1 MICYLKLQTC
11 KPINNTVEIY
21 EYSNYGQQ
29 SDWLCSLSDPC
40 LSQKEF
46 AQSSYSSSR
55 FVCYIYGFTNRK
67 KKPHSAY
74 RQIIEITGSI
84 WHIFP
89 LESST
94 IKNEYFVL
102 IPWCFIIGRT
112 GCHTEKSFQLCSHW
126 KTTFFCVSF
135 SSKRLWHL
143 KGVRNGIVETQG
155 RIRYSS
161 TQSFI
166 HRYEGRL

>member
-1 MICYLKLQTC
+1 MNIQIMASNRIDCVHFLTLVYPKKNSLNHHIPLAALFAIYMVSQTV
-11 KPINNTVEIY
+11 K
-21 EYSNYGQQ
+21 
-29 SDWLCSLSDPC
+29 
-40 LSQKEF
+40 
-46 AQSSYSSSR
+46 R
-55 FVCYIYGFTNRK
+55 

-143 KGVRNGIVETQG
+143 KGMRNGIVKTQG
-155 RIRYSS
+155 RIRYGS
-161 TQSFI
+161 TQCFI
-166 HRYEGRL
+166 QRYEGSL